1 MALEAVPCSVIIF
14 FLLGY
19 CYLTAQLIC
28 GGRDILPPFY
38 GLLRQFG
45 AHSLMVF
52 PKREVAITP
61 KYENYTTMEF

>member
-1 MALEAVPCSVIIF
+1 WPGFGNWRGVVELFLALEAVPCSVIIF

-38 GLLRQFG
+38 GLLRQFC

-52 PKREVAITP
+52 S
-61 KYENYTTMEF
+61 